1 MFIPN
6 TKSEKRYLVRLAIF
20 MALYCAILY
29 PVVWA
34 AHHGRMPAGIWLY
47 LAAAAPALPVIGAIW
62 AMMRFLT
69 EEEDEYQ
76 RFRRVQSFIWATG
89 LAIAIMTVW
98 GFLENFAKVEPLPG
112 LYPFFIF
119 IICVGFVQ
127 GISQCWRR

>member
-1 MFIPN
+1 MFKRIS
-6 TKSEKRYLVRLAIF
+6 KSEKRYLWRLAGF
-20 MALYCAILY
+20 MGLYIAILW
-29 PVVWA
+29 PVDWA
-34 AHHGRMPAGIWLY
+34 AHRGQMPTGYWLY
-47 LAAAAPALPVIGAIW
+47 LAAAAPALPVVGAIW
-62 AMMRFLT
+62 AMMRFLI

-98 GFLENFAKVEPLPG
+98 GFLENFAAVKPLPAM
-112 LYPFFIF
+112 YPFFIF